1 MPDAQLSILIV
12 EDDKP
17 FATQTADYLTAR
29 GIKTDCAHDAEQFRS
44 IFSKGGYD
52 LILLDVMLG
61 KDDGLT
67 LCKEVRHASSVPII
81 FISALGED
89 SDIIVGLELG
99 ADDYLVKPF
108 SPRQLLAR
116 IKSVMRRC
124 GSAKSESISE
134 SDAQERRYICFK
146 DWRLDTK
153 TCMLIDPAGSGT
165 TLSYALYQ
173 ILRYLLDHP
182 YVNISRE
189 DLIRCIKSG
198 EDEDALMHRLDSHIF
213 RLRLCLGDTGAEQQ
227 YIKTVRNIGYRFVA
241 ENIRWE

>member
-1 MPDAQLSILIV
+1 MSETTLSILIV

-17 FATQTADYLTAR
+17 FASQTAGYLISR
-29 GIKTDCAHDAEQFRS
+29 GMRADCAHTAEMFWDL
-44 IFSKGGYD
+44 FEANTYD
-52 LILLDVMLG
+52 LLLFDVMLG
-61 KDDGLT
+61 ADDGLA
-67 LCKEVRHASSVPII
+67 LCREVRQRSSVPI
-81 FISALGED
+81 
-89 SDIIVGLELG
+89 IIVGLELG

-124 GSAKSESISE
+124 GNEKSESIPDR
-134 SDAQERRYICFK
+134 DASERRFICFK

-153 TCMLIDPAGSGT
+153 TCMLIDPAGNGT

-182 YVNISRE
+182 FVNIARE

-198 EDEDALMHRLDSHIF
+198 EDEDALMHRLDTHIF
-213 RLRLCLGDTGAEQQ
+213 RLRLCLGDTGSEQH
-227 YIKTVRNIGYRFVA
+227 YIKTVRGIGYRFVA
-241 ENIRWE
+241 EDIHWE